1 MTLAKVNYKYSVDFL
16 FFFKATN
23 ATTVSYCSLSLNKS
37 KYKKTQLFT
46 WGKTNSNKFLLF
58 SFPILLW
65 NNKLSLWHDL
75 LSVGWLFLLLP
86 YNCIPIAR
94 YV

>member
-37 KYKKTQLFT
+37 KYKKPQLFT
-46 WGKTNSNKFLLF
+46 WGKTNKQQQIFTLF
-58 SFPILLW
+58 ISYPA
-65 NNKLSLWHDL
+65 
-75 LSVGWLFLLLP
+75 VE
-86 YNCIPIAR
+86 
-94 YV
+94 